1 MTQWNKK
8 KKSKYERLVK
18 FIAIIMIVMML
29 SGVILS
35 LVLQVFPYLFK

>member
-8 KKSKYERLVK
+8 KKSKYEKMVK
-18 FIAIIMIVMML
+18 LIAIIMILMML

-35 LVLQVFPYLFK
+35 LVLQVFPYLFR

>member
-8 KKSKYERLVK
+8 KKSKYERMVK
-18 FIAIIMIVMML
+18 LIAIIMILMML